1 MRAAIDFGSTL
12 TDVLWSEKGQRQH
25 ITLPSSTNLIE
36 DCQKALAQAGVGT
49 SPLALAVTGGHSQRL
64 PQSIDQMVLY
74 PIDEVEAIA
83 RGGQALAVERG
94 MDPTTPLL
102 VVSAGT
108 GTAMV
113 RIAGHHYG
121 HVAGTAVG
129 GGTLLG
135 LGNLLLN
142 SRDAL
147 HIDTLALAGDANQVD
162 LNLADVISGP
172 LGALPADATA
182 VNFGRCARGGESN
195 TAQDGAQDHL
205 QGYAQKDLAA
215 GLVNLIGQTIALQAI
230 HVAAAQGCQQIIVVG
245 HTVELASLKQ
255 VVEHVLVGLSPIP
268 ALIADHPGMGSAL
281 GAYIAAFVDTSDIT
295 IP

>member
-12 TDVLWSEKGQRQH
+12 TDVLWSQKGQRQH

-83 RGGQALAVERG
+83 RGGQALAIERG

-113 RIAGHHYG
+113 RIAGHHFG

-129 GGTLLG
+129 GGTLVG

-147 HIDTLALAGDANQVD
+147 HIDTLALAGDASQVD

-182 VNFGRCARGGESN
+182 VNFGRCARGDSN
-195 TAQDGAQDHL
+195 TAQDGAHDHL
-205 QGYAQKDLAA
+205 QAYAQKDLAA

-230 HVAAAQGCQQIIVVG
+230 HVAAAHDCQQIVVMG
-245 HTVELASLKQ
+245 HSVELTSLKL
-255 VVEHVLVGLSPIP
+255 VLERVLTGLSPIP
-268 ALIADHPGMGSAL
+268 AAMADHPGMGSAL
-281 GAYIAAFVDTSDIT
+281 GAYIAAFVDMSDIKT
-295 IP
+295 P